1 MTTEQLITRATN
13 PKVGDKFTLCG
24 NVATVTRVTDCIV
37 HHTVKFGKEEY
48 FFQNCFDTYVSLVRS
63 SLHAGAIFKPASNRK
78 KTGVLQTGL
87 EELVAT
93 CHGAAKKAGW
103 WNNLDTG
110 EPLALTQ
117 ELVGD
122 KLMLIV
128 TEIAEAKEGHRKNLN
143 DDHIKHRPMIE
154 VELADAIIRIAELAG
169 MMGLDL
175 AGAVIDKLAY
185 NANRPD
191 HKIENRKAVNGK
203 KT

>member
-1 MTTEQLITRATN
+1 MSNQKK
-13 PKVGDKFTLCG
+13 PDTLHSG
-24 NVATVTRVTDCIV
+24 
-37 HHTVKFGKEEY
+37 
-48 FFQNCFDTYVSLVRS
+48 L
-63 SLHAGAIFKPASNRK
+63 K
-78 KTGVLQTGL
+78 K
-87 EELVAT
+87 LVAT
-93 CHGAAKKAGW
+93 CHGAAKKSGW

-143 DDHIKHRPMIE
+143 DDHIPHRPMVE
-154 VELADAIIRIAELAG
+154 VELADAVIRIADLAG

-175 AGAVIDKLAY
+175 AGAVIDKLVY
-185 NANRPD
+185 NKTRPD
-191 HKIENRKAVNGK
+191 YKIENRKAVNGK